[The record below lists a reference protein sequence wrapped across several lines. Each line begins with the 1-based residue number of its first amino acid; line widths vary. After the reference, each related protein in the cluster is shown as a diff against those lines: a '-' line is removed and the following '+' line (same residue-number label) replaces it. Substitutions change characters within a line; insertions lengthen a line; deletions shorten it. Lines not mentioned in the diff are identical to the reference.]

1 MLIPIILLDSY
12 KKDNFY
18 KDIIY
23 YKESETIGSPDIR
36 KKIIWLIFDQ
46 YDYNII
52 NKNIEKFPNFKLI
65 SEISDNYVRYSP
77 NTVETIKTIPSIIMS
92 KNFNDFKY
100 NVDKQKITLNMF
112 NNSLNLKGKFINQNS
127 LFDYLKKKNL

>member
-52 NKNIEKFPNFKLI
+52 NKNIEKFQN
-65 SEISDNYVRYSP
+65 
-77 NTVETIKTIPSIIMS
+77 IK
-92 KNFNDFKY
+92 
-100 NVDKQKITLNMF
+100 
-112 NNSLNLKGKFINQNS
+112 
-127 LFDYLKKKNL
+127 